1 MKKRFTDIELTVVYF
16 EAVDIITTSETATG
30 TGTAAESSTGIPLD
44 PGNGFNGEEL
54 PFN

>member
-1 MKKRFTDIELTVVYF
+1 MKKRFNDIELQIVYF
-16 EAVDIITTSETATG
+16 DAVDIITTSEYATG
-30 TGTAAESSTGIPLD
+30 TATATESATEIPVD

>member
-1 MKKRFTDIELTVVYF
+1 MKKRFTDIELQIVCF
-16 EAVDIITTSETATG
+16 EAVDIITTSEYATG
-30 TGTAAESSTGIPLD
+30 TATESSTGIPTD